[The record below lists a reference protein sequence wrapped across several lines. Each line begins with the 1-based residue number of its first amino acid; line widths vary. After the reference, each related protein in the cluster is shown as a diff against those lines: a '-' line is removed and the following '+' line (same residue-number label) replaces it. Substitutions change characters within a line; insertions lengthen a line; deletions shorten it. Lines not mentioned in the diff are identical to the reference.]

1 MNRVYITDSQD
12 KLAVDRALRGLIR
25 RAITATLKYEDF
37 PYEAE
42 LSVTL
47 TDNDEIRELNREY
60 RNIDRAT
67 DVLSFPLYED
77 GEIDEADAMSGEPIG
92 LGDIVISLERAK
104 AQAEEYGHSFE
115 RETAFLCVHSVLHLL
130 GYDHERGQEEEK
142 DMFERQ
148 ENVLKQMKL
157 GRDS

>member
-1 MNRVYITDSQD
+1 MNRVYITDAQD
-12 KLAVDRALRGLIR
+12 KLPVDRALRGLIR
-25 RAITATLKYEDF
+25 RAITQTLKSEDF

-47 TDNDEIRELNREY
+47 TDNEEIRALNSEY
-60 RNIDRAT
+60 RGIDRAT

-77 GEIDEADAMSGEPIG
+77 GEIDEGDVMSGEPIG

-130 GYDHERGQEEEK
+130 GYDHERSKEEEE
-142 DMFERQ
+142 DMFARQ
-148 ENVLKQMKL
+148 EKVLEVMKL
-157 GRDS
+157 ERA